1 MAAERRFAA
10 MGSDAHLIV
19 SGGPDHLLDQAQA
32 RVVQLEERWSRFLV
46 DSEVTRLNRKAGE
59 FVVVSA
65 DTIALVRR
73 AIDAHW
79 LSAGA
84 FDATVLG
91 AVIRSGYDRS
101 FEQLGPTP
109 AAGHSLLGTGSEG
122 ITVEGSSVRLAAG
135 TGFDP
140 GGIGKGFAAD
150 IVAAEVMDSGAQG
163 VCVNLG
169 GDLRVMGDGPDG
181 ASWTVALEHP
191 WSARAVCLLGISD
204 GAVATSTTLRRRWS
218 TDGEARHHLIDP
230 RTGEVSDSGVDLAV
244 VVAAEGWI
252 AEALAKCVLLAGADH
267 PFDAIG
273 GTGAEAIAVDRL
285 GRIQH
290 TDGFL
295 RFLGESSL
303 PISVDPMELC
313 SAASGPPVEQGL
325 R

>member
-1 MAAERRFAA
+1 
-10 MGSDAHLIV
+10 MGSDAHLIL
-19 SGGPDHLLDQAQA
+19 SGGPDHLLDDAQ
-32 RVVQLEERWSRFLV
+32 RRIVQLEQRWSRFLV
-46 DSEVTRLNRKAGE
+46 DSEVSLLNRRAGE
-59 FVVVSA
+59 FVEVSA
-65 DTIALVRR
+65 DTLALVRR
-73 AIDAHW
+73 AIDACW

-84 FDATVLG
+84 FDPTVLG

-101 FEQLGPTP
+101 FEQLGPTA
-109 AAGHSLLGTGSEG
+109 AAGHSLLGTGIEG
-122 ITVEGSSVRLAAG
+122 IAVQGSAVRLAAG

-140 GGIGKGFAAD
+140 GGIGKGLAAD
-150 IVAAEVMDSGAQG
+150 IVAAELMDGGAQG

-181 ASWTVALEHP
+181 SSWTVALEHP
-191 WSARAVCLLGISD
+191 WSARPVCMLGIGD
-204 GAVATSTTLRRRWS
+204 GAVATSTTLRRRW
-218 TDGEARHHLIDP
+218 TTHGEQRHHLIDP
-230 RTGEVSDSGVDLAV
+230 RTGDVSDSGVHLAV

-273 GTGAEAIAVDRL
+273 GTGAEAMAVDQV

-295 RFLGESSL
+295 RFLGESPL
-303 PISVDPMELC
+303 PSRVDPTELS
-313 SAASGPPVEQGL
+313 SAASGPPVAQDL